1 MPNRIVDVVDALN
14 AGVAPGEDLFVTVM
28 DDGGGTGM
36 FARDNWESLR
46 PFCYSRD
53 RLAFVIRRFEAD
65 RCPLDERLPM
75 KTVCG
80 MFATPEHLEFFS
92 AEAMEKAMNTDTE
105 TGARLPQQP
114 DIRFVDARDV
124 FPMLDLG
131 TRCPNHLI
139 LSPTPSP
146 L

>member
-14 AGVAPGEDLFVTVM
+14 AGVASGDDFFVTVM
-28 DDGGGTGM
+28 DGGGGTGT
-36 FARDNWESLR
+36 FARDNWESLP

-65 RCPLDERLPM
+65 RCPLDGRLPM

-80 MFATPEHLEFFS
+80 MFATSEHLDLFS
-92 AEAMEKAMNTDTE
+92 AEAVERAMNTDAE

-131 TRCPNHLI
+131 TRRGTRPVETDH
-139 LSPTPSP
+139 
-146 L
+146 

>member
-1 MPNRIVDVVDALN
+1 
-14 AGVAPGEDLFVTVM
+14 M
-28 DDGGGTGM
+28 DDGGGTGT

-53 RLAFVIRRFEAD
+53 RRAFVIRRFEAD
-65 RCPLDERLPM
+65 RCSRDETLPM

-80 MFATPEHLEFFS
+80 MFATPERLELFS
-92 AEAMEKAMNTDTE
+92 AEAMEMAMNTDTE

-131 TRCPNHLI
+131 TRRGFLR
-139 LSPTPSP
+139 P
-146 L
+146 LAETS